1 MYVGPQLRPALN
13 LDLSLPSPL
22 LFISFY
28 ITSNI
33 ISTNRFFFMED
44 SNKLEEGFGPG
55 PHLASKNEQLEGDRG
70 AAHDVSIEAETKG
83 TTTSEGQPV
92 KSKRV
97 ATLDAFRGLTIVV

>member
-1 MYVGPQLRPALN
+1 
-13 LDLSLPSPL
+13 
-22 LFISFY
+22 
-28 ITSNI
+28 
-33 ISTNRFFFMED
+33 MED

-55 PHLASKNEQLEGDRG
+55 PQLASKNEQLDGERG

-83 TTTSEGQPV
+83 TTTSEGPPP